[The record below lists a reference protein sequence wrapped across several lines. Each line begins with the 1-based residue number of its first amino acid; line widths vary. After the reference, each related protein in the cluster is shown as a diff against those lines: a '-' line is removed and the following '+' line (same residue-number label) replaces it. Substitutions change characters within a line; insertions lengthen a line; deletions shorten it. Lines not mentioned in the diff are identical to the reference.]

1 MITPNGGVFGRNPK
15 FNTVTT
21 QGGITV
27 GTTATVAGDI
37 TLTNGNIVV
46 ASGKGID
53 FSATAGTG
61 TSELFAD
68 YEEGTW
74 TPTYVPATGSFA
86 TITYNNFGAWYVKIG
101 RQVTVS
107 ANIRTTNVDA
117 TGASGILRIGG
128 LPFTTGAMR
137 GAGSCSTVTLW
148 NGNHPSS
155 IGIDQ
160 NSTLLNMS
168 YRTTANGNDTLMNV
182 TDISTG
188 ANTNYNT
195 IWVNATY
202 QV

>member
-74 TPTYVPATGSFA
+74 SPVFVPATGAF
-86 TITYNNFGAWYVKIG
+86 TTLTMDIIGAVYVKIG
-101 RQVTVS
+101 RQVTVT
-107 ANIRTTNVDA
+107 AGIRTDDVNV
-117 TGASGILRIGG
+117 TGASGILRLGG
-128 LPFTTGAMR
+128 LPFTTGPNR
-137 GAGSCSTVTLW
+137 GAGSISSVALW
-148 NGNHPSS
+148 
-155 IGIDQ
+155 
-160 NSTLLNMS
+160 
-168 YRTTANGNDTLMNV
+168 TANAPTSIAVAENATTVNLMYRSGGADTLSNV
-182 TDISTG
+182 TDL
-188 ANTNYNT
+188 ANGTNANHNVMWMT
-195 IWVNATY
+195 ATY